1 MYNTHKGFL
10 IHTRDYRETS
20 SILNIFT
27 SQGGIE
33 SLIFKGKHTNKDRF
47 KFSIFNEYSFTFNE
61 KYSLP
66 YLTKFEIL
74 NQYIFDKKYYL
85 LGLYV
90 NELLYKT
97 LKDGYDFDKVYI
109 HYKEF
114 LINLSDTND
123 SLRRLALLFE
133 KNLLQDL
140 GYEISLSEN
149 ETLTNDKYYYYDYNE
164 GFKLDLSLENK
175 SSLLGS
181 DLESFFMNTLTCEK
195 TITNIR
201 SVIRK
206 IFIQIYPDINLL
218 GDKLF

>member
-1 MYNTHKGFL
+1 MYNIHKGFL

-140 GYEISLSEN
+140 GYEISLSVN
-149 ETLTNDKYYYYDYNE
+149 ETIVNDKYYYYDYNE

-175 SSLLGS
+175 NSILGS

-195 TITNIR
+195 TISNIR

>member
-1 MYNTHKGFL
+1 MHNIHKGFL

-140 GYEISLSEN
+140 GYEISLYEN
-149 ETLTNDKYYYYDYNE
+149 ETIVNDKYYYYDYNE

-175 SSLLGS
+175 SSILGS

-195 TITNIR
+195 TISNIR

>member
-1 MYNTHKGFL
+1 MYNTHNGFL

-33 SLIFKGKHTNKDRF
+33 PLIFKGKHTNKDRF
-47 KFSIFNEYSFTFNE
+47 KFSIFNEYSFTYNE

-66 YLTKFEIL
+66 YLTKFELL
-74 NQYIFDKKYYL
+74 NQYVFDKKYYL

-97 LKDGYDFDKVYI
+97 LRDGYDFDKVYI

-123 SLRRLALLFE
+123 SLGRLALLFE

-149 ETLTNDKYYYYDYNE
+149 ETLINDKYYYYDYSE
-164 GFKLDLSLENK
+164 GFKLDISLETR
-175 SSLLGS
+175 SSILGS
-181 DLESFFMNTLTCEK
+181 DLESFFINTLTCEE
-195 TITNIR
+195 TISNIR
-201 SVIRK
+201 SIIRK

>member
-1 MYNTHKGFL
+1 MDSSSNGFL

-47 KFSIFNEYSFTFNE
+47 KFSIFNEYSFTFNK

-66 YLTKFEIL
+66 YLMKFELISEHA
-74 NQYIFDKKYYL
+74 FDKKYYL

-97 LKDGYDFDKVYI
+97 LKEGYDFEKVYF

-114 LINLSDTND
+114 LINLSNTND
-123 SLRRLALLFE
+123 SLGRLALLFE

-149 ETLTNDKYYYYDYNE
+149 ETLINNKYYYYDYNE
-164 GFKLDLSLENK
+164 GFKKDVSFETG
-175 SSLLGS
+175 STVLGS
-181 DLESFFMNTLTCEK
+181 DLQSFFMNTLTCEK
-195 TITNIR
+195 TISNIR
-201 SVIRK
+201 SIIRK
-206 IFIQIYPDINLL
+206 IFTQIYPDINLL

>member
-97 LKDGYDFDKVYI
+97 LKDGYDFDKVYS

-114 LINLSDTND
+114 LVNLSDTND
-123 SLRRLALLFE
+123 SLGRLALLFE

-149 ETLTNDKYYYYDYNE
+149 ETLVNDKYYYYDYNE

-175 SSLLGS
+175 SSILGS
-181 DLESFFMNTLTCEK
+181 DLESFFINTLTCEK
-195 TITNIR
+195 TISNMR
-201 SVIRK
+201 SIIRK

>member
-1 MYNTHKGFL
+1 MYNTHNGFL
-10 IHTRDYRETS
+10 IHTRNYRETS

-47 KFSIFNEYSFTFNE
+47 KFSIFNEYSFTFDE

-66 YLTKFEIL
+66 YLTKFELL
-74 NQYIFDKKYYL
+74 NQYVFDKKYYL

-97 LKDGYDFDKVYI
+97 LKDGYDFDKVYL

-114 LINLSDTND
+114 LINLSDAND
-123 SLRRLALLFE
+123 SLGRLALLFE

-149 ETLTNDKYYYYDYNE
+149 VALINNKYYYYDYDE
-164 GFKLDLSLENK
+164 GFKLDLSLETRG
-175 SSLLGS
+175 SILGS
-181 DLESFFMNTLTCEK
+181 DLESFFINTLICEQ
-195 TITNIR
+195 TISNIR
-201 SVIRK
+201 SIIRK
-206 IFIQIYPDINLL
+206 IFMQIYPDINLL

>member
-1 MYNTHKGFL
+1 MDSSSNGFL

-47 KFSIFNEYSFTFNE
+47 KFSVFNEYSFTFNE

-66 YLTKFEIL
+66 YLTKFELI
-74 NQYIFDKKYYL
+74 NQYVFNKRYYL

-97 LKDGYDFDKVYI
+97 LKDGYDFDKVYSR
-109 HYKEF
+109 YKEF
-114 LINLSDTND
+114 LVNLSDTND
-123 SLRRLALLFE
+123 SLERLALLFE
-133 KNLLQDL
+133 KNLLQAL

-149 ETLTNDKYYYYDYNE
+149 ETLINDKYYYYDYHE
-164 GFKLDLSLENK
+164 GFKLDLSLETRY
-175 SSLLGS
+175 SILGS
-181 DLESFFMNTLTCEK
+181 DLQSFFINTLTSEK
-195 TITNIR
+195 TISNIR
-201 SVIRK
+201 SIIRK

>member
-1 MYNTHKGFL
+1 MYSTHNGFL

-27 SQGGIE
+27 SEGGIE
-33 SLIFKGKHTNKDRF
+33 SLIFKGKHTSKDRF
-47 KFSIFNEYSFTFNE
+47 KFSIFNEYSFTFNK

-66 YLTKFEIL
+66 YLTKFELL
-74 NQYIFDKKYYL
+74 NQYVFDKKYYL

-123 SLRRLALLFE
+123 SLGRLALLFE

-149 ETLTNDKYYYYDYNE
+149 ETIVNDKYYYYDYNE
-164 GFKLDLSLENK
+164 GFKLDLALENK
-175 SSLLGS
+175 SSILGS

-195 TITNIR
+195 TISNIR

-206 IFIQIYPDINLL
+206 IFTQIYPDINLL

>member
-1 MYNTHKGFL
+1 MYNTHNGFL
-10 IHTRDYRETS
+10 IHTRDYRETR

-27 SQGGIE
+27 SEGGIE
-33 SLIFKGKHTNKDRF
+33 SLIFKGIHTNKDRF

-66 YLTKFEIL
+66 YLTKFELL
-74 NQYIFDKKYYL
+74 NQYVFDKKYYL

-97 LKDGYDFDKVYI
+97 LKDGYDFDKVYL

-114 LINLSDTND
+114 LINLSTAND
-123 SLRRLALLFE
+123 SSGRLALLFE

-149 ETLTNDKYYYYDYNE
+149 EALINDK
-164 GFKLDLSLENK
+164 
-175 SSLLGS
+175 
-181 DLESFFMNTLTCEK
+181 
-195 TITNIR
+195 
-201 SVIRK
+201 
-206 IFIQIYPDINLL
+206 
-218 GDKLF
+218 

>member
-1 MYNTHKGFL
+1 MYNIHKGFV

-149 ETLTNDKYYYYDYNE
+149 ETIVNDKYYYYDYNE

-175 SSLLGS
+175 SSILGS

-195 TITNIR
+195 TISNIR

>member
-1 MYNTHKGFL
+1 MYNTHNGFL
-10 IHTRDYRETS
+10 IHARDYRETS

-66 YLTKFEIL
+66 YLTKFELL
-74 NQYIFDKKYYL
+74 NQYVFDKKYYL
-85 LGLYV
+85 LGLYI

-97 LKDGYDFDKVYI
+97 LKDGYDFDKVYV

-114 LINLSDTND
+114 LINLSDTDD
-123 SLRRLALLFE
+123 SLGRLALLFE

-149 ETLTNDKYYYYDYNE
+149 ETIVNDKYYYYDYNE
-164 GFKLDLSLENK
+164 GFKLDLSLETR
-175 SSLLGS
+175 SSILGS
-181 DLESFFMNTLTCEK
+181 DLESFFINTLTCEK
-195 TITNIR
+195 TISNIR
-201 SVIRK
+201 SIIRK
-206 IFIQIYPDINLL
+206 IFIQIYPDIHLL

>member
-1 MYNTHKGFL
+1 MYNTHSGFL

-27 SQGGIE
+27 REGGIK

-66 YLTKFEIL
+66 YLTKFELL
-74 NQYIFDKKYYL
+74 NQYVFDKKYYL

-97 LKDGYDFDKVYI
+97 LKDGYDFDKVYV

-114 LINLSDTND
+114 LINLSDTDD
-123 SLRRLALLFE
+123 SLGRLALLFE

-149 ETLTNDKYYYYDYNE
+149 ETIVNDKYYYYDYNE
-164 GFKLDLSLENK
+164 GFKLDLSLETR
-175 SSLLGS
+175 SSILGS
-181 DLESFFMNTLTCEK
+181 DLESFFINTLTCEK
-195 TITNIR
+195 TISNIR
-201 SVIRK
+201 SIIRK
-206 IFIQIYPDINLL
+206 IFIQIYPDIHLL

>member
-1 MYNTHKGFL
+1 MYNTHNGFL
-10 IHTRDYRETS
+10 IHARDYRETS

-149 ETLTNDKYYYYDYNE
+149 ETIVNDKYYYYDYNE
-164 GFKLDLSLENK
+164 GFKLDVSLETR
-175 SSLLGS
+175 SSILGS
-181 DLESFFMNTLTCEK
+181 DLESFFINTLTCEK
-195 TITNIR
+195 TISNIR
-201 SVIRK
+201 SIIRK
-206 IFIQIYPDINLL
+206 IFIQIYPDIHLL

>member
-1 MYNTHKGFL
+1 MYSTHNGFL

-47 KFSIFNEYSFTFNE
+47 KFSIFNEYSFTFND

-66 YLTKFEIL
+66 YLTKFEVL
-74 NQYIFDKKYYL
+74 NQYVFDKKYYL

-123 SLRRLALLFE
+123 SLGRLALLFE

-140 GYEISLSEN
+140 GYELSLSEN
-149 ETLTNDKYYYYDYNE
+149 ETLINDKYYYYDYNV
-164 GFKLDLSLENK
+164 GFKLDP
-175 SSLLGS
+175 SSETISSILGS
-181 DLESFFMNTLTCEK
+181 DLESFFINTLTCEK
-195 TITNIR
+195 TISNIR
-201 SVIRK
+201 SIIRK

>member
-1 MYNTHKGFL
+1 MYNTHHGFL
-10 IHTRDYRETS
+10 IHARDYRETS
-20 SILNIFT
+20 SILKIFT
-27 SQGGIE
+27 SEGGIE
-33 SLIFKGKHTNKDRF
+33 SLIFKGKHTDKDRF

-66 YLTKFEIL
+66 YLTKFELL
-74 NQYIFDKKYYL
+74 NQYVFNKKYYL

-97 LKDGYDFDKVYI
+97 LKDGYDFDKVYL

-114 LINLSDTND
+114 LINLSDTKD
-123 SLRRLALLFE
+123 SLGRLALLFE

-149 ETLTNDKYYYYDYNE
+149 QTIINDKYYYYDYNE
-164 GFKLDLSLENK
+164 GFKLDLSVETK
-175 SSLLGS
+175 SSILGS
-181 DLESFFMNTLTCEK
+181 DLESFFINTLTCEK
-195 TITNIR
+195 TISNMR
-201 SVIRK
+201 SIIRK
-206 IFIQIYPDINLL
+206 IFIQVYPDINLL

>member
-1 MYNTHKGFL
+1 MYNTHNGFL

-66 YLTKFEIL
+66 YLTKFELL
-74 NQYIFDKKYYL
+74 NQYVFDKKYYL

-97 LKDGYDFDKVYI
+97 LKDGYDFDKVYM
-109 HYKEF
+109 HYKDF

-123 SLRRLALLFE
+123 SLGRLALLFE

-140 GYEISLSEN
+140 GYEISLFEN
-149 ETLTNDKYYYYDYNE
+149 ETIINDKYYYYDYNE
-164 GFKLDLSLENK
+164 GFKLDLSLETK
-175 SSLLGS
+175 SSILGS
-181 DLESFFMNTLTCEK
+181 DLESFFMNTLRCEK
-195 TITNIR
+195 TISNIR

>member
-1 MYNTHKGFL
+1 MYNTHSGFL

-27 SQGGIE
+27 REGGIK

-66 YLTKFEIL
+66 YLTKFELL
-74 NQYIFDKKYYL
+74 NQYVFDKKYYL

-114 LINLSDTND
+114 LINLSETND
-123 SLRRLALLFE
+123 SLGRLALLFE

-149 ETLTNDKYYYYDYNE
+149 EALINDKYYYYDYNE
-164 GFKLDLSLENK
+164 GFKLDLSLETR
-175 SSLLGS
+175 SSILGS
-181 DLESFFMNTLTCEK
+181 DLESFFINTLTCEK
-195 TITNIR
+195 TISNIR
-201 SVIRK
+201 SIIKKV
-206 IFIQIYPDINLL
+206 FIQVYPDMNLL

>member
-1 MYNTHKGFL
+1 MYNTNNGFL
-10 IHTRDYRETS
+10 IHTRNYRETS

-47 KFSIFNEYSFTFNE
+47 KFSIFNEYSFTFDE

-66 YLTKFEIL
+66 YLTKFELL
-74 NQYIFDKKYYL
+74 NQYVFDKKYYL

-97 LKDGYDFDKVYI
+97 LKDGYDFDKVYL

-114 LINLSDTND
+114 LINLSDAND
-123 SLRRLALLFE
+123 SLGRLALLFE

-149 ETLTNDKYYYYDYNE
+149 VALINNKYYYYDYDE
-164 GFKLDLSLENK
+164 GFKLDLSLETRG
-175 SSLLGS
+175 SILGS
-181 DLESFFMNTLTCEK
+181 DLESFFINTLICEK
-195 TITNIR
+195 TISNIR
-201 SVIRK
+201 SIIRK
-206 IFIQIYPDINLL
+206 IFMQIYPDINLL

>member
-1 MYNTHKGFL
+1 MYNTYNGFL

-47 KFSIFNEYSFTFNE
+47 KFSIFNEYSFTFND

-66 YLTKFEIL
+66 YLTKFEVL
-74 NQYIFDKKYYL
+74 NQYVFDKKYYL

-114 LINLSDTND
+114 LINLSDTDD
-123 SLRRLALLFE
+123 SLGRLALLFE

-140 GYEISLSEN
+140 GYEISLFEN
-149 ETLTNDKYYYYDYNE
+149 ETIVSDKYYYYDYDE
-164 GFKLDLSLENK
+164 GFKLDLSLETK
-175 SSLLGS
+175 SSILGS
-181 DLESFFMNTLTCEK
+181 HLKSFFMNTLTCEK
-195 TITNIR
+195 TISNIR
-201 SVIRK
+201 SIVRK

>member
-1 MYNTHKGFL
+1 MYNTHSGFL

-27 SQGGIE
+27 REGGIK

-47 KFSIFNEYSFTFNE
+47 KFSIFNEYSFTFND

-66 YLTKFEIL
+66 YLTKFELI
-74 NQYIFDKKYYL
+74 NQYVFDKKYYL

-114 LINLSDTND
+114 LINLSETND
-123 SLRRLALLFE
+123 SLGRLALLFE

-149 ETLTNDKYYYYDYNE
+149 ETMVNDKYYYYDYNE

-175 SSLLGS
+175 SSILGS
-181 DLESFFMNTLTCEK
+181 DLESFFINTLTCEK
-195 TITNIR
+195 TISNIR
-201 SVIRK
+201 SIIRK
-206 IFIQIYPDINLL
+206 IFIQIYPDIKLL

>member
-47 KFSIFNEYSFTFNE
+47 KFSIFNEYSFTFND

-66 YLTKFEIL
+66 YLTKFELI
-74 NQYIFDKKYYL
+74 NQYVFDKKYYL

-114 LINLSDTND
+114 LINLSETND
-123 SLRRLALLFE
+123 SLGRLALLFE

-149 ETLTNDKYYYYDYNE
+149 ETLVNDKYYYYDYNE
-164 GFKLDLSLENK
+164 GFKLDLSLETR
-175 SSLLGS
+175 SSILGS
-181 DLESFFMNTLTCEK
+181 DLESFFINTLTCEK
-195 TITNIR
+195 TISNIR
-201 SVIRK
+201 SIIRK

>member
-1 MYNTHKGFL
+1 MYKTHNGFL

-47 KFSIFNEYSFTFNE
+47 RFSIFNEYSFTFND

-66 YLTKFEIL
+66 YLTKFELI
-74 NQYIFDKKYYL
+74 NQYVFDKKYYL

-97 LKDGYDFDKVYI
+97 LKDGYDFDKVYF

-114 LINLSDTND
+114 LINLSDTKD
-123 SLRRLALLFE
+123 SLGRLALLFE
-133 KNLLQDL
+133 KNLLQNL

-149 ETLTNDKYYYYDYNE
+149 ETLINDKYYYYDYNE
-164 GFKLDLSLENK
+164 GFKLDLSVETK
-175 SSLLGS
+175 TSILGS
-181 DLESFFMNTLTCEK
+181 DLESFFINTLMCEK
-195 TITNIR
+195 TISNMR
-201 SVIRK
+201 SIIRK
-206 IFIQIYPDINLL
+206 IFMQVYPDINLL

>member
-1 MYNTHKGFL
+1 MYNTHSGFL

-27 SQGGIE
+27 RDGGIK

-47 KFSIFNEYSFTFNE
+47 KFSIFNEYSFTFND

-66 YLTKFEIL
+66 YLTKFELI
-74 NQYIFDKKYYL
+74 NQYVFDKKYYL

-114 LINLSDTND
+114 LINLSETND
-123 SLRRLALLFE
+123 SLGRLALLFE

-149 ETLTNDKYYYYDYNE
+149 EALINDKYYYYDYNE
-164 GFKLDLSLENK
+164 GFKLDLSLETR
-175 SSLLGS
+175 SSILGS
-181 DLESFFMNTLTCEK
+181 DLESFFINTLTCEK
-195 TITNIR
+195 TISNIR
-201 SVIRK
+201 SIIKKV
-206 IFIQIYPDINLL
+206 FIQVYPDINLL

>member
-1 MYNTHKGFL
+1 MYNTHHGFL
-10 IHTRDYRETS
+10 IHARDYRETS
-20 SILNIFT
+20 SILKIFT
-27 SQGGIE
+27 SEGGIE
-33 SLIFKGKHTNKDRF
+33 SLIFKGKHTDKDRF

-66 YLTKFEIL
+66 YLTKFELL
-74 NQYIFDKKYYL
+74 NQYIFNKKYYL

-97 LKDGYDFDKVYI
+97 LKDGYDFDKVYL

-114 LINLSDTND
+114 LINLSDTKD
-123 SLRRLALLFE
+123 SLGRLALLFE

-149 ETLTNDKYYYYDYNE
+149 ETIVNDKYYYYDYNE
-164 GFKLDLSLENK
+164 GFKLDLSVETK
-175 SSLLGS
+175 SSVLGS
-181 DLESFFMNTLTCEK
+181 DLESFFINTLTCEK
-195 TITNIR
+195 TISNMR
-201 SVIRK
+201 SIIRK
-206 IFIQIYPDINLL
+206 IFVQVYPDINLL

>member
-1 MYNTHKGFL
+1 MYNTHSGFL

-66 YLTKFEIL
+66 YLTKFELL
-74 NQYIFDKKYYL
+74 NQYVFDKKYYL

-97 LKDGYDFDKVYI
+97 LKDGYDFDKVY
-109 HYKEF
+109 
-114 LINLSDTND
+114 
-123 SLRRLALLFE
+123 
-133 KNLLQDL
+133 
-140 GYEISLSEN
+140 
-149 ETLTNDKYYYYDYNE
+149 
-164 GFKLDLSLENK
+164 
-175 SSLLGS
+175 
-181 DLESFFMNTLTCEK
+181 
-195 TITNIR
+195 
-201 SVIRK
+201 
-206 IFIQIYPDINLL
+206 
-218 GDKLF
+218 

>member
-149 ETLTNDKYYYYDYNE
+149 ETIVNDKYYYYDYNE
-164 GFKLDLSLENK
+164 GFKLDLALENK
-175 SSLLGS
+175 SSILGS

-195 TITNIR
+195 TISNIR

-206 IFIQIYPDINLL
+206 IFTQIYPDINLL

>member
-1 MYNTHKGFL
+1 MYNTHHGFL
-10 IHTRDYRETS
+10 IHARDYRETS
-20 SILNIFT
+20 SILKIFT
-27 SQGGIE
+27 SEGGIE
-33 SLIFKGKHTNKDRF
+33 SLIFKGKHTDKDRF

-66 YLTKFEIL
+66 YLTKFELL
-74 NQYIFDKKYYL
+74 NQYVFNKKYYL

-97 LKDGYDFDKVYI
+97 LKDGYDFDKVYL

-114 LINLSDTND
+114 LINLSDTKD
-123 SLRRLALLFE
+123 SLGRLALLFE

-149 ETLTNDKYYYYDYNE
+149 ETIINDKYYYYDYNE
-164 GFKLDLSLENK
+164 GFKLDLSVETK
-175 SSLLGS
+175 SSILGS
-181 DLESFFMNTLTCEK
+181 DLESFFINTLTCEK
-195 TITNIR
+195 TISNMR
-201 SVIRK
+201 SIIRK
-206 IFIQIYPDINLL
+206 IFIQVYPDINLL

>member
-1 MYNTHKGFL
+1 MYNTHHGFL
-10 IHTRDYRETS
+10 IHARDYRETS
-20 SILNIFT
+20 SILKIFT
-27 SQGGIE
+27 SEGGIE
-33 SLIFKGKHTNKDRF
+33 SLIFKGKHTDKDRF

-66 YLTKFEIL
+66 YLTKFELL
-74 NQYIFDKKYYL
+74 NQYIFNKKYYL

-97 LKDGYDFDKVYI
+97 LKDGYDFDKVYL

-114 LINLSDTND
+114 LINLSDTKD
-123 SLRRLALLFE
+123 SLGRLALLFE

-149 ETLTNDKYYYYDYNE
+149 ETIINDKYYYYDYNE
-164 GFKLDLSLENK
+164 GFKLDLSVETK
-175 SSLLGS
+175 SSILGS
-181 DLESFFMNTLTCEK
+181 DLESFFINTLTCEK
-195 TITNIR
+195 TISNMR
-201 SVIRK
+201 SIIRK
-206 IFIQIYPDINLL
+206 IFIQVYPDINLL

>member
-1 MYNTHKGFL
+1 MNNTHNGFL

-66 YLTKFEIL
+66 YLTKFELL
-74 NQYIFDKKYYL
+74 NQYVFDKKYYL

-97 LKDGYDFDKVYI
+97 LKDGYDFDKVYL

-123 SLRRLALLFE
+123 SLGRLALLFE

-149 ETLTNDKYYYYDYNE
+149 ETLMNDKYYYYDYSE
-164 GFKLDLSLENK
+164 GFKLDK
-175 SSLLGS
+175 SQETRGL
-181 DLESFFMNTLTCEK
+181 
-195 TITNIR
+195 
-201 SVIRK
+201 
-206 IFIQIYPDINLL
+206 
-218 GDKLF
+218 

>member
-1 MYNTHKGFL
+1 MCNTHNGFL

-47 KFSIFNEYSFTFNE
+47 KFSIFNEYSFTFDQ

-66 YLTKFEIL
+66 YLTKFELL
-74 NQYIFDKKYYL
+74 NQYVFDKKYYL
-85 LGLYV
+85 LGLYI

-97 LKDGYDFDKVYI
+97 LKDGYDFDKVYL

-114 LINLSDTND
+114 LINLSNAND
-123 SLRRLALLFE
+123 SLGRLALLFE

-140 GYEISLSEN
+140 GYEISLSES
-149 ETLTNDKYYYYDYNE
+149 ETLINDKYYYYDYNE
-164 GFKLDLSLENK
+164 GFKLDLSLETR
-175 SSLLGS
+175 SSILGA
-181 DLESFFMNTLTCEK
+181 DLESFFINTLTCEK
-195 TITNIR
+195 TISNIR
-201 SVIRK
+201 SIIRK
-206 IFIQIYPDINLL
+206 IFIQIYPDIKLL

>member
-1 MYNTHKGFL
+1 MYNTHNGFL
-10 IHTRDYRETS
+10 IHARDYRETS

-66 YLTKFEIL
+66 YLTKFELI

-97 LKDGYDFDKVYI
+97 LKDGYDFDKIYI

-123 SLRRLALLFE
+123 SLERLALLFE

-149 ETLTNDKYYYYDYNE
+149 ETLVNDKYYYYDYNE
-164 GFKLDLSLENK
+164 GFKLDLSLETK
-175 SSLLGS
+175 SPILGS
-181 DLESFFMNTLTCEK
+181 DLESFFINTLTCEK
-195 TITNIR
+195 TISNIR
-201 SVIRK
+201 SIIRN
-206 IFIQIYPDINLL
+206 IFIQIYPNINLL
-218 GDKLF
+218 GDRLF

>member
-1 MYNTHKGFL
+1 MYNTHNGFL
-10 IHTRDYRETS
+10 IHARDYRETS

-66 YLTKFEIL
+66 YLTKFELL
-74 NQYIFDKKYYL
+74 NQYVFDKKYYL

-97 LKDGYDFDKVYI
+97 LKDGYDFDKVYL

-123 SLRRLALLFE
+123 SLGRLALLFE

-149 ETLTNDKYYYYDYNE
+149 ETLVNDKYYYYDYNE
-164 GFKLDLSLENK
+164 GFKLDISLETT
-175 SSLLGS
+175 SPILGS
-181 DLESFFMNTLTCEK
+181 DLESFFINTLTCEK
-195 TITNIR
+195 TISNIR
-201 SVIRK
+201 SIIRK